1 VIRTR
6 AGYLESMRDGRQ
18 VVWGGR
24 MVADLTTHPETRAY
38 AEAVATRYALD
49 DAECS
54 ALDDCGEGGS
64 VLDGALAPAAL
75 RVVCEDGDGI
85 VVRGWTAVK
94 PTAPFASMFA
104 ARVRHEAEDGSGE
117 TLLALMAGAH
127 PRLTYFVSP
136 SQAPAP
142 ASRHRNPVYPGSE
155 FTVVVYFEDVHIP
168 WMQVY
173 VTSDGGSG
181 AVVEPDLLQAR
192 PGRS

>member
-1 VIRTR
+1 
-6 AGYLESMRDGRQ
+6 MRDGRQ
-18 VVWGGR
+18 VVWAGR

-38 AEAVATRYALD
+38 AEAIAARYALD

-54 ALDDCGEGGS
+54 ALDDCGGGGS
-64 VLDGALAPAAL
+64 GLDGAFAPAAL
-75 RVVCEDGDGI
+75 RVVCEDAGGI
-85 VVRGWTAVK
+85 VVRGWTPVR
-94 PTAPFASMFA
+94 PTAPFARIFA
-104 ARVRHEAEDGSGE
+104 ARVRREAEDGSGE

-136 SQAPAP
+136 SQAPA
-142 ASRHRNPVYPGSE
+142 AARRRNPAYLGSE

-173 VTSDGGSG
+173 VTSDGDSG
-181 AVVEPDLLQAR
+181 TAVEPDLLHAR